1 MKSVHRLSG
10 IALAGTI
17 ACVTAHAAPEPNYAA
32 DNIFGDWGGV
42 RQTLHNRGI
51 DVHAN
56 YLIEYAHNINGGRKS
71 VDAYADQ
78 FHLESDFDLAK
89 LFGLSGGSFH
99 FAINQRNGTGL
110 ESKANINDLFEVQEI
125 QGRGHVARL
134 TQFYYRQKL
143 WDDVVDFKIGRLV
156 PGGAGA
162 DFMGFDCSFQNLI
175 GCGSLP
181 GYVSNGWYTW
191 PIGQYGAVL
200 TVNPSKNWYMRVG
213 ALDSNPR
220 NLTGAQGLNPI
231 TPGGWKNTLAI
242 GELGW
247 HSSLG
252 EEQLVGKWA
261 IGGWHNSANYPDLFL
276 SQNGQPLTTTGPD
289 SQAMTRSSET
299 GAYFLA
305 RQQVTKN
312 TRGGG
317 LTLFGNLV
325 QSDENTDSTDQIV
338 EVGLFYDA
346 PFNGRER
353 DRIGVLL
360 ARAHVSGQAANRIR
374 FQNRDAA
381 TNAPVPEYEYTA
393 EVNYNFRVSPGIFL
407 LPNLQYVGHPGGVQG
422 GGFFTFGLRA
432 TAEL

>member
-1 MKSVHRLSG
+1 MKSFHRLSG
-10 IALAGTI
+10 IALAGAL
-17 ACVTAHAAPEPNYAA
+17 ACAVAKAEEPNYAEH
-32 DNIFGDWGGV
+32 NILGDWGGY
-42 RQTLHNRGI
+42 RQTLHDRGI

-56 YLIEYAHNINGGRKS
+56 YLVEYAHNINGGLKKA
-71 VDAYADQ
+71 DAYADQ
-78 FHLESDFDLAK
+78 FHLDSDFDLGK
-89 LFGLSGGSFH
+89 LWRLSGGSFH
-99 FAINQRNGTGL
+99 VAINQRNGYGL
-110 ESKANINDLFEVQEI
+110 ESRAGINDLLEVQEI

-134 TQFYYRQKL
+134 TQLYYQQKL
-143 WDDVVDFKIGRLV
+143 FDDVIDFKIGRMD
-156 PGGAGA
+156 PGAAAG
-162 DFMGFDCSFQNLI
+162 FMGFDCSFQNLI

-200 TVNPSKNWYMRVG
+200 TVNPSKEWYVRVG

-220 NLTGAQGLNPI
+220 NLTNAQGLNPV
-231 TPGGWKNTLAI
+231 TPGGWKNTLTI

-247 HSSLG
+247 QSSLG
-252 EEQLVGKWA
+252 KEQLAGNWA
-261 IGGWHNSANYPDLFL
+261 IGGWRNSANYPDLFL
-276 SQNGQPLTTTGPD
+276 SRNGQPQTVTGPD
-289 SQAMTRSSET
+289 SQALIRSSET

-312 TRGGG
+312 ARGGG
-317 LTLFGNLV
+317 LTVFGNLV

-338 EVGLFYDA
+338 EVGAFYTA

-360 ARAHVSGQAANRIR
+360 ARAHVSSQTANRIR
-374 FQNRDAA
+374 FQNSGAVSP
-381 TNAPVPEYEYTA
+381 TPIPEYQYTA
-393 EVNYNFRVSPGIFL
+393 EINYNFRVSPGIFL
-407 LPNLQYVGHPGGVQG
+407 LPNLQYIGHPGGVQG